1 MELLQLRYFATVA
14 KMQSITKAANYYGIP
29 QPAMS
34 QTIARLEAD
43 LGGIRLFDRKNGRIY
58 LNESGK
64 RFLSRVEYALH
75 SLDEGIAELNTQTEA
90 VSGEIHILVL
100 ENRRFILNCVTQ
112 FSKKHPNVTFFS
124 SHDFYSDRNTEY
136 DFCVSCMQTHHQ
148 MKQSVPLV
156 KESVVL
162 AVHESNPL
170 AKRSWVSLPELK
182 DEKFITMPSRSSL
195 YNITYNYCR
204 ACGFEPRVQFICDDP
219 YFVRKYVSENMGIA
233 LSPEVSW
240 SERFRANTVI
250 VPIENPPIHTMTYL
264 LWDENRY
271 LSPAAK
277 KFMEFVI
284 EQAKCLEGNLLNQS
298 VNG

>member
-1 MELLQLRYFATVA
+1 MELLQLRYFVTVA
-14 KMQSITKAANYYGIP
+14 RMQSITKAANYYGIP

-43 LGGIRLFDRKNGRIY
+43 LGGVRLFDRKNGRIH

-75 SLDEGIAELNTQTEA
+75 SLDEGIAEVNYQA
-90 VSGEIHILVL
+90 DAISGEIHILVL
-100 ENRRFILNCVTQ
+100 ENRRFILNCATQ
-112 FSKKHPNVTFFS
+112 FSKKYPDVTFFT

-136 DFCVSCMQTHHQ
+136 DLCVSCMQSHNH

-156 KESVVL
+156 KERIVL
-162 AVHESNPL
+162 AVHESNHL

-182 DEKFITMPSRSSL
+182 DEKFVTMPSRSSL
-195 YNITYNYCR
+195 YDITYNNCR

-219 YFVRKYVSENMGIA
+219 YFVRKYVSENMGVA

-240 SERFRANTVI
+240 SERFRANTVTI
-250 VPIENPPIHTMTYL
+250 PIDNPPIHTMTYL

-271 LSPAAK
+271 LSPAVK

-284 EQAKCLEGNLLNQS
+284 EQAKNMEGNLLKQT